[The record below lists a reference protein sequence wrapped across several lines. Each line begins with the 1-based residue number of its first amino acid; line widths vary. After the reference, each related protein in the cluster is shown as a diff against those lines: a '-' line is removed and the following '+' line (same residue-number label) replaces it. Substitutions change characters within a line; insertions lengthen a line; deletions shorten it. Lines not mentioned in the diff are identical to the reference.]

1 MATYK
6 FKKPWDFG
14 GETISEV
21 EIKENF
27 TGADAIALRNI
38 PVENRGDIE
47 SKMIQIGTGWP
58 KAQVEKIPFN
68 EWDDLA
74 IAVLN
79 FMQGGKTNSEK

>member
-1 MATYK
+1 MATHK

-47 SKMIQIGTGWP
+47 AKMIQIGTGWN
-58 KAQVEKIPFN
+58 KAQVEHIPFG

-74 IAVLN
+74 LAVLN
-79 FMQGGKTNSEK
+79 FMQGGKTGSKK